1 MKLTVTKIKQAKPQ
15 AKPFQ
20 ITDGDGLSILV
31 QPSGGK
37 LWRFR
42 YRWLGRQQMIS
53 LGSFPE
59 ISLAQARS
67 LRSAAREQIANGVN
81 PSAARQ
87 ASKAAV
93 HFEGVAREWFAKQS
107 PSWADS
113 HAKRVMQRLE
123 NDALPCIGQLVVA
136 EIKPADLIAMAR
148 RVEERGAFHAAK
160 RVLGICSQ
168 VLQYAV
174 ITDRADHNPAV
185 GLTKALT
192 NAPKTHFAALTEP
205 EEFAGVLRAID
216 GYRGKNAIV
225 YCALKLAPMVFV
237 RPGELRAALWA
248 DIDLDK
254 AEWRFTAS
262 KTKQEH
268 IVPVARQAVEILVD
282 FKRLTG
288 GSDYVFPSARSWDRP
303 MSDNAVLSA
312 LRRMGIG
319 KEEMTG
325 HGWRATARTLLD
337 EELGFRPDLIEHQ
350 LAHSVRD
357 ANGRAYNR
365 TKHLSQ
371 RRDMMQKW
379 ADYLEEI
386 KVGKVV

>member
-1 MKLTVTKIKQAKPQ
+1 MQPDKRAKL
-15 AKPFQ
+15 
-20 ITDGDGLSILV
+20 LL
-31 QPSGGK
+31 
-37 LWRFR
+37 
-42 YRWLGRQQMIS
+42 IS
-53 LGSFPE
+53 RGF
-59 ISLAQARS
+59 
-67 LRSAAREQIANGVN
+67 
-81 PSAARQ
+81 
-87 ASKAAV
+87 
-93 HFEGVAREWFAKQS
+93 AREWIAKQS

-113 HAKRVMQRLE
+113 HSKRVMQRLE
-123 NDALPCIGQLVVA
+123 NDALPCLGQLPVP

-174 ITDRADHNPAV
+174 ITDRAEYNPAV
-185 GLTKALT
+185 GLGAVLTK
-192 NAPKTHFAALTEP
+192 APKTHFAALTEP
-205 EEFAGVLRAID
+205 EEIAGVLRAID

-237 RPGELRAALWA
+237 RPGELRAAQWA

-254 AEWRFTAS
+254 AEWRFTTS

-268 IVPVARQAVEILVD
+268 VVPLARQAVEILSD
-282 FKRLTG
+282 LKRLTG
-288 GSDYVFPSARSWDRP
+288 GSDYVFPSARCWYRP

-319 KEEMTG
+319 KEEMSG

-350 LAHSVRD
+350 LAHSVCD

-365 TKHLSQ
+365 TTHLVQ
-371 RRDMMQKW
+371 RREMMQKW
-379 ADYLEEI
+379 ADYLEGL
-386 KVGKVV
+386 KNQT